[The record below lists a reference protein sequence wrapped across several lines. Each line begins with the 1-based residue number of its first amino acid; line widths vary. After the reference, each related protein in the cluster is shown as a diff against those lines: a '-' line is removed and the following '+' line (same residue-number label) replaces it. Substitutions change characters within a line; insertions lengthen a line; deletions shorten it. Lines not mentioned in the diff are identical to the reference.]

1 MLFNNIS
8 NREGMRVFCISR
20 SCSKA
25 RELIYANTPL
35 VACLFP
41 FPFRSHFFHE
51 KSGRGGEGGRGRGGE
66 GYGASGELKTNY
78 EIFKFSCAGSLSQ
91 QKKMSTDIFIL
102 IMDTSHLSELTRSFS
117 VEIGPQ

>member
-8 NREGMRVFCISR
+8 NREGMRVFCIFR

-25 RELIYANTPL
+25 RELIYANKPL

-41 FPFRSHFFHE
+41 VSLALFSRE
-51 KSGRGGEGGRGRGGE
+51 IGERRGGEGC
-66 GYGASGELKTNY
+66 GASGEIKTNY
-78 EIFKFSCAGSLSQ
+78 ELFKFSCAGSLSQ

-117 VEIGPQ
+117 VEIGPP